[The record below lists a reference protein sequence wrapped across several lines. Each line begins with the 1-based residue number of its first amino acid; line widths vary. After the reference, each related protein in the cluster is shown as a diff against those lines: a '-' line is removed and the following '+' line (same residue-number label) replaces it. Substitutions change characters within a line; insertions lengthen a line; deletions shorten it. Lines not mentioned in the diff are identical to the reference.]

1 MLHNGRILLSSF
13 ALFALVLGA
22 LGCQPDAS
30 EPLAS
35 DDLAETPVV
44 EEPSRSEVVPPV
56 LETYADT
63 LAMRV
68 YEASGGPESWQSV
81 SYLRFNFTV
90 ARGTER
96 QRTIRHFWDRRTGNY
111 RVEQRGPQAKPYV
124 ALFNVNN
131 REGRAYWAGDTL
143 DAKANIEQLEDG
155 YRRYINDT
163 YWLLAPFKL
172 FDPGV
177 NRAYAP
183 DSSDEATEA
192 LHLTFGDV
200 GLTPGDQYWL
210 FVDKQTGRLVR
221 WTYVLEG
228 DGPET
233 PPRSFVWDEYKE
245 YITPTGPIYFATRK
259 RRVGAPFA
267 IYTDAIETPTLVPDD
282 MFTSPKA
289 LLDEY

>member
-1 MLHNGRILLSSF
+1 MIDNRRVILSGF
-13 ALFALVLGA
+13 ALALLLLGA

-35 DDLAETPVV
+35 DDTTEALVAGEPAEVA
-44 EEPSRSEVVPPV
+44 PPA

-63 LAMRV
+63 LAMRIF
-68 YEASGGPESWQSV
+68 EASGGPAAWHSV
-81 SYLRFNFTV
+81 PYLRFNFVV
-90 ARGTER
+90 ARGGER
-96 QRTIRHFWDRRTGNY
+96 QRSVQHFWDRRTGNY
-111 RVEQRGPQAKPYV
+111 RVEQRGPGGAPYV
-124 ALFNVNN
+124 ALFNVNTQ
-131 REGRAYWAGDTL
+131 EGRAYWQGDTL
-143 DAKANIEQLEDG
+143 DAVTNSQQMEEA
-155 YRRYINDT
+155 YRRFINDT

-192 LHLTFGDV
+192 LHLSFGDV

-210 FVDKQTGRLVR
+210 FVDRETGRLVR

-228 DGPET
+228 DAPDA
-233 PPRSFVWDEYKE
+233 PPRSFVWDTYEE
-245 YITPTGPIYFATRK
+245 YIAPGGPIYFATRK

-267 IYTDAIETPTLVPDD
+267 IYTDAIEMPTLVPDD
-282 MFTSPKA
+282 MFTAPESR
-289 LLDEY
+289 LME